1 MDLIDLKKDLQPID
15 SEEMYD
21 EPMYSYGLC
30 ISLGREELE
39 KLGIEKLP
47 EAGGEM
53 MIKAIAYVKTVRE
66 SKEQDGVEQNV
77 ELQITAMG
85 IEPFDKSGDQAEG
98 LYGEK
103 AATAPPK
110 AEPAAK
116 QATYL
121 AQEVF
126 MGKNIT
132 TPDNIKFGNMPAEYR
147 MRYKKMIEEHNKR
160 EKEKKKNKTKQEE
173 FANKLY
179 GATNK

>member
-1 MDLIDLKKDLQPID
+1 MDLIDLKKDPQPID
-15 SEEMYD
+15 SKEMYD

-47 EAGGEM
+47 EAGSEM

-66 SKEQDGVEQNV
+66 SKEKDGVEQNV
-77 ELQITAMG
+77 ELQICAMG

-110 AEPAAK
+110 AEPATK
-116 QATYL
+116 TATYL
-121 AQEVF
+121 AQEVI
-126 MGKNIT
+126 MSKDIK
-132 TPDNIKFGNMPAEYR
+132 TPDNIKFGDMSATAR
-147 MRYKKMIEEHNKR
+147 MNYLRMLDKKRQEDE
-160 EKEKKKNKTKQEE
+160 EKKLK
-173 FANKLY
+173 KLY
-179 GATNK
+179 NKSKMGGK